1 MRVTCRLLAVVALAA
16 LLAPAAHASLRA
28 SLAAALHRPPLDA
41 RRVGAIAVDLA
52 TGRVVFA
59 QNPWL
64 SLAPASNEKLAV
76 TYAVLKAL
84 GPGFRSRTEVR
95 GEGFLDGQV
104 WRGSLILK
112 GYGDPTLDRWALADL
127 ARQVRALG
135 IHVVTGS
142 LVGDESWFDAHR
154 AAPGWRSGFEVQESR
169 PLSALVVDRGPVT
182 LKPALVATSLFR
194 TALRHAGVR
203 VFGSSKV
210 VRAGGFPLATHLS
223 APLEE
228 IVRAM
233 DLESDNFTAEMLL
246 KELGA
251 TLEGAGTTTA
261 GAALVRETLAAG
273 RVPLAGVSIVDG
285 SGLSLLDRLL
295 HATVEELQEVEGIGP
310 DRAES
315 IADWFADEQNRAL
328 VAELR
333 ELGLRFEA
341 GEEERPVE
349 GPLTGQAYVI
359 TGTLESYSREEARAA
374 LEALGAKVSDSVS
387 SRTTGVI
394 VGEEPGKSKLTKAEK
409 AGVPILTE
417 ADLLAL
423 LGRS

>member
-1 MRVTCRLLAVVALAA
+1 MRVTCRLLALVALAA

-28 SLAAALHRPPLDA
+28 GLAAALHRPPLDA

-76 TYAVLKAL
+76 TYAVLKTL
-84 GPGFRSRTEVR
+84 GPGFRIRTEVR

-182 LKPALVATSLFR
+182 FKPALVATSLFR
-194 TALRHAGVR
+194 TALRRAGVR

-223 APLEE
+223 VPLEE

-251 TLEGAGTTTA
+251 TLEGAGTTAA
-261 GAALVRETLAAG
+261 GAALVREALAAG

-285 SGLSLLDRLL
+285 SGLSMLDRLT
-295 HATVEELQEVEGIGP
+295 AKAIVTILQRFWADP
-310 DRAES
+310 DLRPIVFGALPVAGRSGTLRKRMSKPPARGNVRAK
-315 IADWFADEQNRAL
+315 
-328 VAELR
+328 
-333 ELGLRFEA
+333 
-341 GEEERPVE
+341 
-349 GPLTGQAYVI
+349 
-359 TGTLESYSREEARAA
+359 TGTTDEASALSGYVRKRFAFSLLLNGSPVPWLSARAA
-374 LEALGAKVSDSVS
+374 EDRFA
-387 SRTTGVI
+387 T
-394 VGEEPGKSKLTKAEK
+394 
-409 AGVPILTE
+409 
-417 ADLLAL
+417 LLAAQ
-423 LGRS
+423 